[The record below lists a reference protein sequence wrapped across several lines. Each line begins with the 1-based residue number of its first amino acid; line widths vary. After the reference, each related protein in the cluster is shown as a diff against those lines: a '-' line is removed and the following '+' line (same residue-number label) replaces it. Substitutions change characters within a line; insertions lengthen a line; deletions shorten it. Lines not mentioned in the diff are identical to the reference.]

1 MERGES
7 SVSSALAR
15 LGGVLFTVCVS
26 CSRGAQGKVQVDPIF
41 AAKAVPPAALAL
53 PFATESAAT
62 KAKSSDVDQP
72 RTREWQQHPAGA
84 KGKGGK
90 VEGPPQPLRAHIG
103 GFDRMP
109 SRAER
114 EADAARP
121 QSAMPTVGSG
131 LLPKASSSKAALLQQ
146 QLAQGNNTDVTQ
158 AINQHQV
165 IQEQRAEK
173 KEKNDARKEK
183 QRLKNK
189 EKAEK
194 KEEERKAKLEKQR
207 REAEEENQKW
217 LQRKVDQAAAN
228 KARFEQERQEAE
240 KSRAAAAG
248 SWRRGEDE
256 PLPPTSFQAR
266 PAPGG
271 ILKKPG
277 AGPGRSPPLDAQK
290 APDTSPS
297 QQKVPTD
304 NGAPTDFQLGSRGG
318 SAGDRD
324 ADWRGNGAGPTSKPR
339 GRANDHPSSASSAKP
354 NASGEMGALA
364 FLNSNFMQQP
374 PPPRQQPSTSIP
386 SKSGGFGTGFTD
398 QSLSS
403 TGGSKGSGHME
414 LSRRQQQPS
423 QPQQGMFQGS
433 VGAPENVAPSVA
445 NFFASLQGSG
455 GAPTSAPAP
464 VVAPQQAKPAAFG
477 GGGGG
482 SDGMAPS
489 VASFFASVAA
499 VPVAKSAAAPAPVN
513 SARTSMAPSVAN
525 LFAMAEGKAVAQ
537 PANSM
542 LGPGGIPF
550 GR

>member
-1 MERGES
+1 M
-7 SVSSALAR
+7 
-15 LGGVLFTVCVS
+15 
-26 CSRGAQGKVQVDPIF
+26 QVDPIF
-41 AAKAVPPAALAL
+41 AVKAVPPAALAL
-53 PFATESAAT
+53 PFATESALA
-62 KAKSSDVDQP
+62 KNKSSDGEQP
-72 RTREWQQHPAGA
+72 RTREWQQQPAGT
-84 KGKGGK
+84 KGKGAK
-90 VEGPPQPLRAHIG
+90 IEGPPQPLRAHIG

-121 QSAMPTVGSG
+121 QSAATPSAGNG
-131 LLPKASSSKAALLQQ
+131 ILPKASSSKAALLQQ

-165 IQEQRAEK
+165 TQEKRAEK
-173 KEKNDARKEK
+173 IEKNEARKEK

-207 REAEEENQKW
+207 KEAEEENQKW

-240 KSRAAAAG
+240 KSRAATAS

-256 PLPPTSFQAR
+256 PLPAFQAR

-290 APDTSPS
+290 APDTSPPQ
-297 QQKVPTD
+297 QQKVS
-304 NGAPTDFQLGSRGG
+304 NGSGVPADFQLGSRGG
-318 SAGDRD
+318 STGDRD

-339 GRANDHPSSASSAKP
+339 GASNDHPSRASSGMP
-354 NASGEMGALA
+354 NEGAEMGALA

-374 PPPRQQPSTSIP
+374 APPRQQPSASIP
-386 SKSGGFGTGFTD
+386 SQASDFGAG
-398 QSLSS
+398 LPS
-403 TGGSKGSGHME
+403 TGDGKSREDKVVGRHDMQMPSSFGP
-414 LSRRQQQPS
+414 SRRKQRPS

-433 VGAPENVAPSVA
+433 AGAPENVAPSVA

-455 GAPTSAPAP
+455 GAPAPAPAPAP
-464 VVAPQQAKPAAFG
+464 VAPPQHAQLSNQTM
-477 GGGGG
+477 GGG
-482 SDGMAPS
+482 STIAVGGGNSGMAPS
-489 VASFFASVAA
+489 VASFFASAA
-499 VPVAKSAAAPAPVN
+499 AAPAAKSAAPPAPAD
-513 SARTSMAPSVAN
+513 STRTSMAPSVAN

-537 PANSM
+537 PTIST